1 MPTTLRKPL
10 RKVGKAPKNARKQR
24 AAASGLPLGSI
35 HRSDTPL
42 VYASPITH
50 GVDAD
55 DAEEAQ
61 RVVKRAMERRRGD
74 GAFDPYLRKYAA
86 LPQHT
91 ASQRRLRRAYILHD
105 IAMLLA
111 VLVPAL
117 WWWGARVAARVRPQ
131 LRFYCVGP
139 SSGAAT
145 PRALVGP
152 MHSNHWDT
160 DLCLRSDS
168 MPDRRLQAERGD
180 NPVFLVV
187 KTVVGIALVWRWHS

>member
-145 PRALVGP
+145 PRSLAPCIATIGTLICACDPIPCPIDGFRPSVA
-152 MHSNHWDT
+152 T
-160 DLCLRSDS
+160 TRSS
-168 MPDRRLQAERGD
+168 SSSKPSSA
-180 NPVFLVV
+180 
-187 KTVVGIALVWRWHS
+187 